1 MDEFEL
7 TFEVPEMS
15 GAVEDAVADS
25 LDAVIARHHGVVTVT
40 VLVTAP
46 TCLAAARTAI
56 EVLRRLGAPPRRLVD
71 DLVTRGQ
78 IAERAGVTRQ
88 AVGQWIRGERHSG
101 RTFPRPFVLTGG
113 GLWLWGEVRD
123 ALVARG
129 VELDEGI
136 SYPSRRESQLV
147 AGMLAADGS
156 APSWSTGIQTA
167 RRFSVT
173 PGTAPGTLLVPA
185 PESVR
190 NDFCLS
196 A

>member
-1 MDEFEL
+1 
-7 TFEVPEMS
+7 MS
-15 GAVEDAVADS
+15 ETVEDAVADS
-25 LDAVIARHHGVVTVT
+25 LDAVIATHHGVVTVT
-40 VLVTAP
+40 VLITAP
-46 TCLAAARTAI
+46 YCLAAARSAI
-56 EVLRRLGAPPRRLVD
+56 DTLRRLGTPPRRLVD
-71 DLVTRGQ
+71 DLVTRSQ

-101 RTFPRPFVLTGG
+101 SAFPRPFVLAGG
-113 GLWLWGEVRD
+113 GLWLWGEVLD
-123 ALVARG
+123 ALAARG
-129 VELDEGI
+129 IELDEGI
-136 SYPSRRESQLV
+136 SYPTRRESQLI

-156 APSWSTGIQTA
+156 APWWSTGLQTA

-190 NDFCLS
+190 SDFSLS